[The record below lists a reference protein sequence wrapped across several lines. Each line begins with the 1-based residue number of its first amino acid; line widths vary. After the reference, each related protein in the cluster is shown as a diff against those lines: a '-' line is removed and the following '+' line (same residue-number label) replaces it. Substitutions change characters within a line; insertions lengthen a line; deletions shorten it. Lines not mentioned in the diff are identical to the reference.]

1 MEDMEKTEPETRDI
15 LVPSGAQEDNPA
27 TEIVGAV
34 TTDMDRLTED
44 IIGAIKT
51 VYDPEIPV
59 DVFELGL
66 IYKIDVSEDKDV
78 AIDMTLTAPGCPV
91 AEYMPQWVRD
101 AVATVAGIRDVRVDM
116 TFDPPWDPGRMSE
129 EAKLVLNMY

>member
-1 MEDMEKTEPETRDI
+1 MEEIEKTEPETRDI
-15 LVPSGAQEDNPA
+15 LVPSGTPDES
-27 TEIVGAV
+27 TEGVVGAV
-34 TTDMDRLTED
+34 TTDLDLMTEN

-91 AEYMPQWVRD
+91 AEYMPQWVQD
-101 AVATVAGIRDVRVDM
+101 AVGTVQGIRHVEVSM
-116 TFDPPWDPGRMSE
+116 VFDPPWDPSRMSE